1 MNRKPILSE
10 LHIDDT
16 VKILKQNTVEEF
28 VVGDISLIISKFDH
42 PDGVFVKLKNN
53 IKGRVYDLIDSK
65 ISIVS
70 ETYVVIPEDF
80 KIEYKEHFVNS
91 PDELEDPKSWVVP
104 YSVFKTI
111 AAFANGEGGKLVI
124 GIHDNGSIPGLE
136 RDYNAMKLLQEK
148 HNSIFKPDQDGFE
161 LMLKNSIKTYFPN
174 QSKFVFDLIYRIK
187 FISIKVDVEICEI
200 YVHPTYVSPLI
211 MYEKKSNLEKSIKLF
226 RKNIQDGEDVK
237 ITDFKKFTPAD
248 KKIPILFVRKGNSSE
263 QYEVE
268 EFLEYWVRRMNSPFY
283 RNKFDNPIN

>member
-187 FISIKVDVEICEI
+187 FISIKVEI
-200 YVHPTYVSPLI
+200 SPLP
-211 MYEKKSNLEKSIKLF
+211 F
-226 RKNIQDGEDVK
+226 
-237 ITDFKKFTPAD
+237 
-248 KKIPILFVRKGNSSE
+248 
-263 QYEVE
+263 QY
-268 EFLEYWVRRMNSPFY
+268 
-283 RNKFDNPIN
+283 